1 MGGFEFVEHTADLG
15 VVAHGGEFAEALA
28 QVATGMFSVIAEL
41 DAVGPSETVQVSVNS
56 SDREA
61 LVVDWLNELLYRYEA
76 DGFLPREFH
85 VSVGSEETALEATC
99 LGEPADPER
108 HGLRP
113 AVKAATY
120 HGLKVSHDGEWR
132 IDVVLD
138 I

>member
-15 VVAHGGEFAEALA
+15 VVAHGEEFGEALA
-28 QVATGMFSVIAEL
+28 QIATGMFSVIVNLE
-41 DAVGPSETVQVSVNS
+41 AVAPRKPLKILVTST
-56 SDREA
+56 DREA

-76 DGFLPREFH
+76 DGFLPKEFH
-85 VSVGSEETALEATC
+85 VSVKSGGTALEATC

-108 HGLRP
+108 HHLRP

-120 HGLKVSHDGEWR
+120 HGLRVSDDGEWR